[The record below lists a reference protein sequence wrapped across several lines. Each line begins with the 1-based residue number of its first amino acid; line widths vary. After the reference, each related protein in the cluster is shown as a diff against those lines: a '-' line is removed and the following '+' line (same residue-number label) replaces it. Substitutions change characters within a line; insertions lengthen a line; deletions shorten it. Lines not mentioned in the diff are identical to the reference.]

1 MNDYSA
7 IAIELNQPEEQ
18 EKLDEYHMI
27 CLAPKQNVNTLADIA
42 RRGFQVVWDISRWEM
57 GKGKN
62 VGGKF
67 PAGKRHWENGK
78 NIPTKYRQFWDLN

>member
-1 MNDYSA
+1 M
-7 IAIELNQPEEQ
+7 
-18 EKLDEYHMI
+18 
-27 CLAPKQNVNTLADIA
+27 
-42 RRGFQVVWDISRWEM
+42 FQLVWDISRWEM

-78 NIPTKYRQFWDLN
+78 NIPPKYRQFWDLNQALWSILRIKNVLQHKCELFRKAIHIEFPDIWV

>member
-1 MNDYSA
+1 MLENFA
-7 IAIELNQPEEQ
+7 AENLNYAYLYEFPYF
-18 EKLDEYHMI
+18 EKNLRLFQFPMP
-27 CLAPKQNVNTLADIA
+27 CSRLAL
-42 RRGFQVVWDISRWEM
+42 VVWDISRWEM

-78 NIPTKYRQFWDLN
+78 NIPPKYRQFWDLN

>member
-1 MNDYSA
+1 
-7 IAIELNQPEEQ
+7 
-18 EKLDEYHMI
+18 MI
-27 CLAPKQNVNTLADIA
+27 KVYISTLLSLLVIVM
-42 RRGFQVVWDISRWEM
+42 GQVSDRAGSGQFFSPWVGLVWDISRWEM

-78 NIPTKYRQFWDLN
+78 NIPPKYRQFWDLN